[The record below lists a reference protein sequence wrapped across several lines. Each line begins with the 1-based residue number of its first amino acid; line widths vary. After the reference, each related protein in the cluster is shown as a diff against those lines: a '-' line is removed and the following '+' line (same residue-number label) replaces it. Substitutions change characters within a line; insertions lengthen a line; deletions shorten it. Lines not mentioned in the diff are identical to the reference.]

1 LQETYK
7 IKTPPNTVKMLMLS
21 DITSVYL
28 SRGVSL
34 HPALPTSCP
43 HTEESRIG
51 DIRGWMVGVRRAA
64 EELLHQ
70 NGLHVPAPRRDA
82 WITDSESLMRSELD
96 WYVGAKPLLTRILR
110 PSLQNLQAEWLKLSR
125 KVLVFVEHPELGI
138 PYPVNIGDGPEVE
151 AASRSFPADGEDYW
165 PWIGFVEEHGMQM
178 AKAAGIAL
186 PLEEPRHFPGH
197 KFYHLWLTT
206 TFYEEVY
213 SRATGIWVAPS
224 LRIRD
229 EEMARKL
236 LATALAEQEELEAAL
251 AAKKAEIAA
260 LKS

>member
-7 IKTPPNTVKMLMLS
+7 IKTPKMMT
-21 DITSVYL
+21 DEVIFPVYL
-28 SRGVSL
+28 SKGLSV
-34 HPALPTSCP
+34 HPALPTSFPLKEDC
-43 HTEESRIG
+43 RIYEL
-51 DIRGWMVGVRRAA
+51 RGWMVDVRRAA

-70 NGLHVPAPRRDA
+70 HGLHVPAPHRHALLNDP
-82 WITDSESLMRSELD
+82 ESLMRSEAD
-96 WYVGAKPLLTRILR
+96 WYAGAKPLLTRILR

-138 PYPVNIGDGPEVE
+138 PYPVNIGNPEVE
-151 AASRSFPADGEDYW
+151 ANSRSFPTDGEDYW
-165 PWIGFVEEHGMQM
+165 QWIGFVEEQGEKM

-197 KFYHLWLTT
+197 KFYHLWLAI
-206 TFYEEVY
+206 TFYEEIY
-213 SRATGIWVAPS
+213 SRATGTWVAPS
-224 LRIRD
+224 LPIRD

-236 LATALAEQEELEAAL
+236 LAKALAEQEELEAAL